1 MKHVNYGVILLA
13 LLFVV
18 MAMVPMVTAEIN
30 SGILIAP
37 SSQDNDNA
45 TAVGNLQRLPA
56 FRPGINDKLSYNEE
70 MGLIKNYT
78 PSPSVPESEIVQV
91 IFSKAWFLQNNN
103 RPKPDQVEVTF
114 PKKWVNSPNV
124 KTDEA
129 VVMLRIP
136 KKMLELDNTNPDSGM
151 ITVSYPVEMF
161 EEFSNLNEKTKTL
174 EERRKAFEARSSRSD
189 EKQVSALPQRMNATA
204 TTSIDKQVRAWYQRD
219 TAYTVTKVIGMMNPT
234 SYSNSGGESFRNY
247 DEREIYLDRSGDAI
261 EFITDFTRS
270 GNTYA
275 WVAVYDEGTWSTAW
289 NWLNIDITGSLR
301 RINYHFYITNG
312 VYDLWLQDNS
322 SGTWYHNSYSDTDN
336 PSTRVNWLVG
346 STEVDTVGGVSNYFK
361 TETNPIRD
369 ESTYSGSSWYSPQTT
384 FDWNSYTSDDQ
395 YVYINAWFDSSG
407 YLNTQHIAGQ
417 NY

>member
-103 RPKPDQVEVTF
+103 RPKPNQVEVTF

-204 TTSIDKQVRAWYQRD
+204 TTSIDKQVRAWY
-219 TAYTVTKVIGMMNPT
+219 K
-234 SYSNSGGESFRNY
+234 
-247 DEREIYLDRSGDAI
+247 EI
-261 EFITDFTRS
+261 
-270 GNTYA
+270 
-275 WVAVYDEGTWSTAW
+275 
-289 NWLNIDITGSLR
+289 
-301 RINYHFYITNG
+301 
-312 VYDLWLQDNS
+312 
-322 SGTWYHNSYSDTDN
+322 
-336 PSTRVNWLVG
+336 P
-346 STEVDTVGGVSNYFK
+346 
-361 TETNPIRD
+361 
-369 ESTYSGSSWYSPQTT
+369 
-384 FDWNSYTSDDQ
+384 
-395 YVYINAWFDSSG
+395 
-407 YLNTQHIAGQ
+407 HIPLPK
-417 NY
+417 